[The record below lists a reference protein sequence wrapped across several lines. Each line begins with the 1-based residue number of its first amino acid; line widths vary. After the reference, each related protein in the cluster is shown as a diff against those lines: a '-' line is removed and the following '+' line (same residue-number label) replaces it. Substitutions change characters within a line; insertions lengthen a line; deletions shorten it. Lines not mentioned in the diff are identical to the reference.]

1 MTDERHIDISE
12 DLLHDFEEHDCR
24 KQPGDQIIEDWA
36 LADLVR
42 QRGCAEKEIIEMFE
56 YSPTRIPPWKRPEV
70 PLCESDLKS
79 ARWPTAHERTRVGVT
94 EAAEALAEIDKEAST
109 AIIRASGLPPEDEP
123 ESKPEP
129 EQPIPEPDPEEPL
142 PVPPNLDPGI
152 VAVAS
157 RKPPVHLLP

>member
-1 MTDERHIDISE
+1 M
-12 DLLHDFEEHDCR
+12 
-24 KQPGDQIIEDWA
+24 
-36 LADLVR
+36 
-42 QRGCAEKEIIEMFE
+42 
-56 YSPTRIPPWKRPEV
+56 
-70 PLCESDLKS
+70 
-79 ARWPTAHERTRVGVT
+79 GVT

-157 RKPPVHLLP
+157 HKPPVHLLP